1 MKKLVLAAL
10 LASFTFGASAAEK
23 INFGVSA
30 TYPPFESI
38 GANNEIVGFDIDLA
52 KALCKQM
59 QAECTF
65 TNHAFD
71 SLIPSLKFRKYDA
84 VISGMDI
91 TPERSKQVSFTT
103 PYYENSAVVIAKKDT
118 YNTFADLKGKAVVV
132 TSGTTSEVLLNK
144 LNEEQKMNMRIIS
157 AKDHGDSFRT
167 LESGRAVAFM
177 MDDALLAGERAKA
190 KKPDNWEI
198 VGKPQSQEAYGCM
211 LRKDDPQFKKLMD
224 DTIAQV
230 QTSGEAEKWFD
241 KWFKNPIPPKNL
253 NMNFE
258 LSDEMKALFKEPNDK
273 ALN

>member
-84 VISGMDI
+84 VISEWI
-91 TPERSKQVSFTT
+91 SRRSVANRYRLPRPTT
-103 PYYENSAVVIAKKDT
+103 KTQPS
-118 YNTFADLKGKAVVV
+118 
-132 TSGTTSEVLLNK
+132 
-144 LNEEQKMNMRIIS
+144 
-157 AKDHGDSFRT
+157 
-167 LESGRAVAFM
+167 
-177 MDDALLAGERAKA
+177 
-190 KKPDNWEI
+190 
-198 VGKPQSQEAYGCM
+198 
-211 LRKDDPQFKKLMD
+211 
-224 DTIAQV
+224 
-230 QTSGEAEKWFD
+230 
-241 KWFKNPIPPKNL
+241 
-253 NMNFE
+253 
-258 LSDEMKALFKEPNDK
+258 
-273 ALN
+273 

>member
-118 YNTFADLKGKAVVV
+118 LAILLPYAFKRSLSSYSNEVVLV
-132 TSGTTSEVLLNK
+132 FKSTSLAYTITLMEVMGYSQLLYGRTYDVMVFGAAGIIYLVVNG
-144 LNEEQKMNMRIIS
+144 LLTLMMRLI
-157 AKDHGDSFRT
+157 
-167 LESGRAVAFM
+167 
-177 MDDALLAGERAKA
+177 ER
-190 KKPDNWEI
+190 
-198 VGKPQSQEAYGCM
+198 
-211 LRKDDPQFKKLMD
+211 
-224 DTIAQV
+224 
-230 QTSGEAEKWFD
+230 
-241 KWFKNPIPPKNL
+241 
-253 NMNFE
+253 
-258 LSDEMKALFKEPNDK
+258 KALAFERRN
-273 ALN
+273 

>member
-1 MKKLVLAAL
+1 MALLSHAADTAKNHKIDRREFHHEKLVLAAL

-103 PYYENSAVVIAKKDT
+103 PYYENSAVVIAKKIPT
-118 YNTFADLKGKAVVV
+118 KRL
-132 TSGTTSEVLLNK
+132 
-144 LNEEQKMNMRIIS
+144 
-157 AKDHGDSFRT
+157 
-167 LESGRAVAFM
+167 
-177 MDDALLAGERAKA
+177 
-190 KKPDNWEI
+190 
-198 VGKPQSQEAYGCM
+198 
-211 LRKDDPQFKKLMD
+211 
-224 DTIAQV
+224 
-230 QTSGEAEKWFD
+230 
-241 KWFKNPIPPKNL
+241 PI
-253 NMNFE
+253 
-258 LSDEMKALFKEPNDK
+258 
-273 ALN
+273 

>member
-23 INFGVSA
+23 INFGISA

-91 TPERSKQVSFTT
+91 TPERWQTEWS
-103 PYYENSAVVIAKKDT
+103 PAPEIANALSPVQRLTALHRQWPLMQFRSRLTACQASRSVNQSPPHRRTDPT
-118 YNTFADLKGKAVVV
+118 YV
-132 TSGTTSEVLLNK
+132 
-144 LNEEQKMNMRIIS
+144 
-157 AKDHGDSFRT
+157 
-167 LESGRAVAFM
+167 
-177 MDDALLAGERAKA
+177 
-190 KKPDNWEI
+190 
-198 VGKPQSQEAYGCM
+198 
-211 LRKDDPQFKKLMD
+211 
-224 DTIAQV
+224 
-230 QTSGEAEKWFD
+230 
-241 KWFKNPIPPKNL
+241 
-253 NMNFE
+253 
-258 LSDEMKALFKEPNDK
+258 
-273 ALN
+273 

>member
-91 TPERSKQVSFTT
+91 TCLL
-103 PYYENSAVVIAKKDT
+103 Y
-118 YNTFADLKGKAVVV
+118 
-132 TSGTTSEVLLNK
+132 TSCT
-144 LNEEQKMNMRIIS
+144 
-157 AKDHGDSFRT
+157 
-167 LESGRAVAFM
+167 
-177 MDDALLAGERAKA
+177 AGAKA
-190 KKPDNWEI
+190 AILALRSARWLSTSAMLYVK
-198 VGKPQSQEAYGCM
+198 SQ
-211 LRKDDPQFKKLMD
+211 
-224 DTIAQV
+224 
-230 QTSGEAEKWFD
+230 
-241 KWFKNPIPPKNL
+241 
-253 NMNFE
+253 
-258 LSDEMKALFKEPNDK
+258 LSN
-273 ALN
+273 

>member
-1 MKKLVLAAL
+1 MALLSHAADTAKNHKIDRRSSIMKKLVLAAL

-103 PYYENSAVVIAKKDT
+103 PYYENSAVVIAKKIPT
-118 YNTFADLKGKAVVV
+118 KRL
-132 TSGTTSEVLLNK
+132 
-144 LNEEQKMNMRIIS
+144 
-157 AKDHGDSFRT
+157 
-167 LESGRAVAFM
+167 
-177 MDDALLAGERAKA
+177 
-190 KKPDNWEI
+190 
-198 VGKPQSQEAYGCM
+198 
-211 LRKDDPQFKKLMD
+211 
-224 DTIAQV
+224 
-230 QTSGEAEKWFD
+230 
-241 KWFKNPIPPKNL
+241 PI
-253 NMNFE
+253 
-258 LSDEMKALFKEPNDK
+258 
-273 ALN
+273 